1 MIEYLSILIILDD
14 HTTALVNYTNNA
26 KCIGFSKEIFQNLP
40 KQLQLVS
47 GVCYRIIWVIFLG
60 YFNSSM
66 KNEKFYSDK
75 QKLYY
80 VKLEYYMAY
89 KDYAERPNTW

>member
-1 MIEYLSILIILDD
+1 MFMNKNCHIVWIKCGLVLILEIFFKVSAVMIECLSILIILDD

-47 GVCYRIIWVIFLG
+47 GVCYRII
-60 YFNSSM
+60 
-66 KNEKFYSDK
+66 
-75 QKLYY
+75 
-80 VKLEYYMAY
+80 
-89 KDYAERPNTW
+89 